1 VLISALCVYYPADV
15 SGKSH
20 MKSSQRCV
28 VRSSMKVDP
37 QAKRRR
43 RIPSCD
49 PSVDGML
56 LEMPDQDRH
65 IPSQNTFTPGGLPDV
80 RNRKSEPGS
89 SYQLY
94 PAKTHDDRQASEEA
108 APIVPFRQQIPS
120 GDTECQRPPYA
131 WEGSY
136 GDGVVT
142 AQACFPHVVIP
153 SLCHLAWS
161 FMQHSSIAPNY
172 LQA

>member
-1 VLISALCVYYPADV
+1 LLSARHCQHDNLIAPSIVLISALCVYYPADV

-49 PSVDGML
+49 PSVDRML

-120 GDTECQRPPYA
+120 GDTEWHSRTK
-131 WEGSY
+131 E
-136 GDGVVT
+136 T
-142 AQACFPHVVIP
+142 AIRMGRLLWGRR
-153 SLCHLAWS
+153 S
-161 FMQHSSIAPNY
+161 NR
-172 LQA
+172 